1 MTLEDISNID
11 FKPAKYANQKSIYTN
26 KANDGTYGIIRVDAN
41 IEAVRNLKNEGQA
54 YALWMYLNCNQ
65 DGYIEAFSPQH
76 IANLWDMDVKTVR
89 RAFAALEKHGYLE
102 NIGQNHYIFYE
113 SLLDNTNM
121 DKVVHVDKVVHMDK
135 VVQVNKNNEIK
146 NQHGQSCPHDMDNL
160 VHPTWT
166 KLSTNMDKVVHSNI
180 TYNTYNNTID
190 NTEFSPHDLTAKASN
205 HCEENLSHGE
215 SVITKCNN
223 ETCDTGATSLV
234 YTSRIDGE
242 NDEVDNLS
250 AHVLSKEEKRRIY
263 TTDGETFNLPIRNI
277 LDGLK
282 LVLANKQNEGVIRE
296 IREKCDLTEEQKK
309 EIDNTLDFWELD
321 W

>member
-190 NTEFSPHDLTAKASN
+190 NTKLSSHNSSTEV
-205 HCEENLSHGE
+205 ENCFKESH
-215 SVITKCNN
+215 
-223 ETCDTGATSLV
+223 V
-234 YTSRIDGE
+234 YTSRTDGE
-242 NDEVDNLS
+242 NGNMDNLLREAS
-250 AHVLSKEEKRRIY
+250 VDKVVHVLGKDELRPIHTS
-263 TTDGETFNLPIRNI
+263 DGAVVELPIRNI

-282 LVLANKQNEGVIRE
+282 DALTNKKNESTIKE
-296 IREKCDLTEEQKK
+296 IREKCDLTEKQKK
-309 EIDNTLDFWELD
+309 EIDDTLDFWELD

>member
-26 KANDGTYGIIRVDAN
+26 KANGGTYGIIRVDAN

-190 NTEFSPHDLTAKASN
+190 NTKLSSHNSSTEV
-205 HCEENLSHGE
+205 ENCFKESH
-215 SVITKCNN
+215 
-223 ETCDTGATSLV
+223 V
-234 YTSRIDGE
+234 YTSRTDGE
-242 NDEVDNLS
+242 NGNMDNS
-250 AHVLSKEEKRRIY
+250 VHIDKVVHVLDKDELRPIHTS
-263 TTDGETFNLPIRNI
+263 DGAVVELPIRNI

-282 LVLANKQNEGVIRE
+282 DALTNQKNEKVLRE
-296 IREKCDLTEEQKK
+296 ISEKCDLTDKQRE
-309 EIDNTLDFWELD
+309 EIDNTIEL
-321 W
+321 WRLGF

>member
-113 SLLDNTNM
+113 SLLDNANM
-121 DKVVHVDKVVHMDK
+121 DKVVHMDK
-135 VVQVNKNNEIK
+135 VVQASKNNEIK
-146 NQHGQSCPHDMDNL
+146 NQHGQSCPYDMDNL

-190 NTEFSPHDLTAKASN
+190 NTEFSPYDLSTKVEN
-205 HCEENLSHGE
+205 HCEENLLHE
-215 SVITKCNN
+215 DDVITKCNN
-223 ETCDTGATSLV
+223 ETCDTGATGFV

-242 NDEVDNLS
+242 DDKVVHSDSSN
-250 AHVLSKEEKRRIY
+250 AYVLSKEEVRKIH
-263 TTDGETFNLPIRNI
+263 TTDGDTFNLPIENI
-277 LDGLK
+277 LSGLK
-282 LVLANKQNEGVIRE
+282 LVLKNKQNEGVIRE

-309 EIDNTLDFWELD
+309 EIDDTLDFWELD

>member
-121 DKVVHVDKVVHMDK
+121 DKVVHMDK
-135 VVQVNKNNEIK
+135 VVQASKNNEIK

-190 NTEFSPHDLTAKASN
+190 NTEFSPHDNSTKVDY
-205 HCEENLSHGE
+205 HCEENLLHE
-215 SVITKCNN
+215 DDVITKCNN

-234 YTSRIDGE
+234 CTSRIDGE
-242 NDEVDNLS
+242 DDKVVHSDSSN
-250 AHVLSKEEKRRIY
+250 AYVLSKEEVRKIH
-263 TTDGETFNLPIRNI
+263 TTDGDTFNLPIENI
-277 LDGLK
+277 LSGLK
-282 LVLANKQNEGVIRE
+282 LVLKNKQNEGVIRE

-309 EIDNTLDFWELD
+309 EIDDTLDFWDLD